1 VAETKVP
8 PAERAVT
15 AFRQLAV
22 ASSDSDTAAKDL
34 GASLSTVESLLR
46 RIGVRVSAWHQIAGH
61 EDPNGPYWT
70 RDLGWAK
77 IKDSWC
83 IAIRKTWGHE
93 HADQHEE
100 EIWPFSEAPRWM
112 AIEGASKL
120 PDLFETL
127 VKRTQE
133 STEKLKARKREAD
146 EVALALENV
155 VQETVEQVATAKK
168 GKK

>member
-8 PAERAVT
+8 PGERAVT

-93 HADQHEE
+93 HADQHSNALAQR
-100 EIWPFSEAPRWM
+100 FLLKPRSNRLRECVP
-112 AIEGASKL
+112 A
-120 PDLFETL
+120 
-127 VKRTQE
+127 VKRMVR
-133 STEKLKARKREAD
+133 TEEPLSS
-146 EVALALENV
+146 LF
-155 VQETVEQVATAKK
+155 
-168 GKK
+168 